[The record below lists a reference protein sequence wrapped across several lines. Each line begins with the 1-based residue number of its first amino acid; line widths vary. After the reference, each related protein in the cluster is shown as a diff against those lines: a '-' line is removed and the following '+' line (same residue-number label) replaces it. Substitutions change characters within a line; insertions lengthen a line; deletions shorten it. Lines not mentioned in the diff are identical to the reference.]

1 VIARP
6 PGEAVTWPEMSEP
19 AVRPAPAQA
28 RTGGHHWAPAL
39 FVTGIFALAFNLR
52 GAITSL
58 PPVFPELA
66 SALHLSSLKIA
77 MLAAAPVLCFAVFS
91 IPAAPLARRFGEE
104 RVLLFSLV
112 LLAAGLLAR
121 GALPRVMLFPG
132 TVLAG
137 AAIALMNVLL
147 PSLVKRRRPDHAG
160 LLIGVYLL
168 ALAAGAI
175 LGSLIAVPVFQSS
188 GGSALLSLGL
198 WALPAAAAVLAWLPQ
213 WRFRTTPNG
222 QDGGPPGRRPLVKV
236 SRHLLAWQVMGF
248 MGLQS
253 LIYYSALSW
262 LPILLRDRGAG
273 AEHAGNL
280 LALMNLG
287 NAVTALLAPMF
298 AHRARDQRWLI
309 AATVTA
315 SAVGL
320 AGAWFAPLAGA
331 PAWTLLFGLG
341 QGAAL
346 GLAIY
351 FTAAR
356 APDPVTS
363 ASLSAFTQGAG
374 YLVATAGPL
383 VVGFLHAVTG
393 NWTVPVL
400 AMLIVIVAEG
410 AVGWQAG
417 GARILPAADGY

>member
-1 VIARP
+1 
-6 PGEAVTWPEMSEP
+6 MSEP
-19 AVRPAPAQA
+19 AVRPAPAKA
-28 RTGGHHWAPAL
+28 RTGGRAWAPAL
-39 FVTGIFALAFNLR
+39 FMTGILALAFNLR

-77 MLAAAPVLCFAVFS
+77 LLAAAPVLCFAVFS

-104 RVLLFSLV
+104 RVLLASLL
-112 LLAAGLLAR
+112 LLAVGLLAR
-121 GALPRVMLFPG
+121 GAWPGLLLFPG
-132 TVLAG
+132 TAAAG

-147 PSLVKRRRPDHAG
+147 PSLVKRRRPDQAG
-160 LLIGVYLL
+160 LLIGLYLL
-168 ALAAGAI
+168 ALAGGAI
-175 LGSLIAVPVFQSS
+175 LGSLLAVPVFQSS
-188 GGSALLSLGL
+188 GGSVRLTLGL
-198 WALPAAAAVLAWLPQ
+198 WALPALAGALAWLPQ
-213 WRFRTTPNG
+213 WRFRTTP
-222 QDGGPPGRRPLVKV
+222 DGRGGGRSGGRPLVKV
-236 SRHLLAWQVMGF
+236 SRHALAWQVMGF

-273 AEHAGNL
+273 AVHAGSL

-298 AHRARDQRWLI
+298 AHRFRDQRWLI
-309 AATVTA
+309 AATVA
-315 SAVGL
+315 VSAVGL
-320 AGAWFAPLAGA
+320 AGVWFAPLAGA

-374 YLVATAGPL
+374 YLLAAAGPL
-383 VVGFLHAVTG
+383 AVGFLHAVTG
-393 NWTVPVL
+393 TWTTAVL
-400 AMLIVIVAEG
+400 AMLAVIVFEG
-410 AVGWQAG
+410 VVGWQAG
-417 GARILPAADGY
+417 RARTLPAA

>member
-1 VIARP
+1 
-6 PGEAVTWPEMSEP
+6 MSEP
-19 AVRPAPAQA
+19 AVRPAPAEA
-28 RTGGHHWAPAL
+28 RTGRHTWAAAL
-39 FVTGIFALAFNLR
+39 FAAGIVALAFNLR

-66 SALHLSSLKIA
+66 SALQLSPLA
-77 MLAAAPVLCFAVFS
+77 VALLAATPVLCFAVFS
-91 IPAAPLARRFGEE
+91 IPAAPLSRRFGEE
-104 RVLLFSLV
+104 RVLLASLV
-112 LLAAGLLAR
+112 LLAVGLLAR
-121 GALPRVMLFPG
+121 GAWPEVLLFPG
-132 TVLAG
+132 TVVAG

-147 PSLVKRRRPDHAG
+147 PSLVKRRRPDQAG

-168 ALAAGAI
+168 NLAAGAI
-175 LGSLIAVPVFQSS
+175 LGSLLAVPVYQSS
-188 GGSALLSLGL
+188 GGSARLTLGL
-198 WALPAAAAVLAWLPQ
+198 WALPALAAALAWLPQ
-213 WRFRTTPNG
+213 WRFRTIPASP
-222 QDGGPPGRRPLVKV
+222 GGGRSGGHRLVKV

-273 AEHAGNL
+273 AEHAGSL
-280 LALMNLG
+280 LALMNFG
-287 NAVTALLAPMF
+287 NAVTALLAPLL
-298 AHRARDQRWLI
+298 AQRARDQRWLI
-309 AATVTA
+309 AATVA
-315 SAVGL
+315 VSAAGL
-320 AGAWFAPLAGA
+320 AGVWFAPLSEAA
-331 PAWTLLFGLG
+331 AWTLVFGLG

-374 YLVATAGPL
+374 YLVATVGPL
-383 VVGFLHAVTG
+383 AVGFLHASTG

-400 AMLIVIVAEG
+400 ALLVVLVFQGI
-410 AVGWQAG
+410 VGWQAG
-417 GARILPAADGY
+417 RVRTLPAAPLPDSP

>member
-1 VIARP
+1 
-6 PGEAVTWPEMSEP
+6 MSEP
-19 AVRPAPAQA
+19 AVRPAPAKA
-28 RTGGHHWAPAL
+28 RTGGRTWAPVL
-39 FVTGIFALAFNLR
+39 FVTGILALAFNLR

-66 SALHLSSLKIA
+66 SVLHLPPVAIA
-77 MLAAAPVLCFAVFS
+77 LLAATPVLCFAVFS

-104 RVLLFSLV
+104 RVLLAALL
-112 LLAAGLLAR
+112 LLAVGLLAR
-121 GALPRVMLFPG
+121 GAWPGALLFPG

-147 PSLVKRRRPDHAG
+147 PSLVKRRRPDQAG

-168 ALAAGAI
+168 SLAAGAI

-188 GGSALLSLGL
+188 SGSAGLTLGL
-198 WALPAAAAVLAWLPQ
+198 WALPALAAALAWLPQ
-213 WRFRTTPNG
+213 RRFRTRPASP
-222 QDGGPPGRRPLVKV
+222 GGSRPGTASLVRV
-236 SRHLLAWQVMGF
+236 SRHMLAWQVMGF

-262 LPILLRDRGAG
+262 LPILLRDRGTG
-273 AEHAGNL
+273 AEHAGSL

-287 NAVTALLAPMF
+287 NAVTALLAPML

-309 AATVTA
+309 AVTVA
-315 SAVGL
+315 VSAVGL
-320 AGAWFAPLAGA
+320 TGLWFAPLAGA

-363 ASLSAFTQGAG
+363 ASLSAFTQGGG

-383 VVGFLHAVTG
+383 VIGFLHAVTG
-393 NWTVPVL
+393 AWTVPVL
-400 AMLIVIVAEG
+400 VMLVVIVFEG

-417 GARILPAADGY
+417 RDRILPAAPAV

>member
-1 VIARP
+1 
-6 PGEAVTWPEMSEP
+6 MSEP

-28 RTGGHHWAPAL
+28 RTGGHLWAPEL
-39 FVTGIFALAFNLR
+39 FVTGMFALAFNLR

-66 SALHLSSLKIA
+66 STLHLSSLTIA
-77 MLAAAPVLCFAVFS
+77 LLAATPVLCFAVFS

-104 RVLLFSLV
+104 RVLLASLL
-112 LLAAGLLAR
+112 LLAVGLLAR
-121 GALPRVMLFPG
+121 GALPRLLLFPG

-147 PSLVKRRRPDHAG
+147 PSLVKRRRPAQAG

-168 ALAAGAI
+168 SLAAGAI

-188 GGSALLSLGL
+188 GGSARITLGL
-198 WALPAAAAVLAWLPQ
+198 WALPALAAVLAWLPQ
-213 WRFRTTPNG
+213 WRFRTTPAG
-222 QDGGPPGRRPLVKV
+222 RGGGLSGGRPLVKV
-236 SRHLLAWQVMGF
+236 YRHVLAWQVMGF

-262 LPILLRDRGAG
+262 LPIMLRGRGTG
-273 AEHAGNL
+273 AEHAGSL
-280 LALMNLG
+280 LALMNFG
-287 NAVTALLAPMF
+287 NAVTALLAPLI
-298 AHRARDQRWLI
+298 AQRARDQRWLI
-309 AATVTA
+309 AVTVMA
-315 SAVGL
+315 SAAGL
-320 AGAWFAPLAGA
+320 AGVWFAPLSEAA
-331 PAWTLLFGLG
+331 AWTLVFGLG

-374 YLVATAGPL
+374 YLVATVGPL
-383 VVGFLHAVTG
+383 AVGFLHAVTG
-393 NWTVPVL
+393 TWTVSVL
-400 AMLIVIVAEG
+400 ALLVVLVFEA

-417 GARILPAADGY
+417 RARTLPSAQPQEA